1 MWSNIKTA
9 VKEHVSSENVFLSNY
24 ILLVDDH
31 DEVAVYLPSTNQ
43 LVSLNQ
49 RAN

>member
-1 MWSNIKTA
+1 MRSNIKTA
-9 VKEHVSSENVFLSNY
+9 VKEHVPSENVFLPNC

-31 DEVAVYLPSTNQ
+31 GEAAVYLPSTNQ